1 MIFNNLLRNQKI
13 KNKIMLLYVPL
24 VLLPLLALGYV
35 SVDLYT
41 DSIIRKTEKSMK
53 DTSTL
58 ITIRI
63 NGIMKNVENAANML
77 TISLNRIIGEQNR
90 IRDLNAPVVD
100 VKLYTE
106 ITNELNFSRLVF
118 PEVESLAFINEQG
131 RVYGSSLQ
139 LESNDVSVLDTDMLQ
154 TLKKTSGYNVWFPM
168 QRRDYLTLSRDDVVM
183 TLGKK
188 IIDIRTGSMIGYL
201 ILNLNEKTLSEV
213 YRNVGFAE
221 NERYLIL
228 DGQDT
233 VVSAADPELR
243 LAKLNLPELE
253 GWTSSGRDAVGTVSS
268 AAGEYLFSLTPMNA
282 DLRLLH
288 LIPLDELT
296 REVNQMRN
304 VILVSGFICLI
315 VTVLAANRLSDVIAK
330 PIVHLTNSMKRF
342 REGHLDMELQVRSRD
357 EIGLLAVGFN
367 SMIRNIWDLLER
379 IKDEQRQKHEIE
391 LALTQSQIRPHFL
404 YNTLDVI
411 YKLIEMNRPLDAQRT
426 TKALAEFYRRV
437 LSKGRDLITLEEEME
452 IVRHYLSIQQLRY
465 ADVFR
470 HVIEIEH
477 DMLWV
482 PIPKLSLQPL
492 VENAIYHGLKEKDA
506 FGLLAIKGYRAGDEC
521 RIEIS
526 DDGAGMTE
534 ERLRTILSELSAEK
548 NETIYGLF
556 NVDRRLKLNFGREA
570 GLEIESAEG
579 KGTKV
584 TIRLPLKQHVS
595 SSKGKEGLHATDSHR
610 G

>member
-24 VLLPLLALGYV
+24 VLFPLLALGYV

-188 IIDIRTGSMIGYL
+188 IIDIRTGSTIGYL

-288 LIPLDELT
+288 LIGSRRRTPL
-296 REVNQMRN
+296 
-304 VILVSGFICLI
+304 
-315 VTVLAANRLSDVIAK
+315 RLQGRGPVDLRR
-330 PIVHLTNSMKRF
+330 PPDDLRHRRF
-342 REGHLDMELQVRSRD
+342 
-357 EIGLLAVGFN
+357 
-367 SMIRNIWDLLER
+367 
-379 IKDEQRQKHEIE
+379 EQPHR
-391 LALTQSQIRPHFL
+391 RPC
-404 YNTLDVI
+404 
-411 YKLIEMNRPLDAQRT
+411 
-426 TKALAEFYRRV
+426 
-437 LSKGRDLITLEEEME
+437 GR
-452 IVRHYLSIQQLRY
+452 
-465 ADVFR
+465 
-470 HVIEIEH
+470 
-477 DMLWV
+477 
-482 PIPKLSLQPL
+482 
-492 VENAIYHGLKEKDA
+492 
-506 FGLLAIKGYRAGDEC
+506 
-521 RIEIS
+521 
-526 DDGAGMTE
+526 
-534 ERLRTILSELSAEK
+534 
-548 NETIYGLF
+548 
-556 NVDRRLKLNFGREA
+556 
-570 GLEIESAEG
+570 
-579 KGTKV
+579 
-584 TIRLPLKQHVS
+584 
-595 SSKGKEGLHATDSHR
+595 
-610 G
+610 